1 MDGPDALEALRSLIA
16 EEVARWSLD
25 HRRGL
30 HPYDLAEP
38 DIVIERAFRNLAGY
52 GPLGP
57 LLDDDD
63 VWEIM
68 INAPDQIFAKRHLG
82 TSGYHH
88 EVFHDDEHVVLQ
100 PTKILDNALTSHR
113 KPDPEKGLQEAQLD
127 NGSRLH
133 IGHGKIERKKGG

>member
-57 LLDDDD
+57 LLDDDH

-68 INAPDQIFAKRHLG
+68 INAPAQIFPKRHSG
-82 TSGYHH
+82 TSSYHDK
-88 EVFHDDEHVVLQ
+88 VVHDDHPVPPPPPHILHQASTSPRNPHPPESPHEPQ
-100 PTKILDNALTSHR
+100 PPH
-113 KPDPEKGLQEAQLD
+113 
-127 NGSRLH
+127 
-133 IGHGKIERKKGG
+133 